1 MTTLNIENNLDK
13 VILGLNKTA
22 DIVKSTMGAEG
33 KNVAVVDNY
42 ERIKYTQ
49 DGVTVA
55 KSIKLEDPIENVGA
69 QAIISAANKTVKE
82 CGDGT
87 TLTTLL
93 TQKLIISML
102 NDIKENNPNK
112 VIKTYSDQID
122 QVIKNITSQ
131 RRKIRSIKDINKIND
146 IATVASKSK
155 EIGEL
160 ISSIYLE
167 TGLNSLIKVEK
178 SNELD
183 FTTCEITKGLQYDTG
198 FVHTGFITNTE
209 TEECIFNNAR
219 VYITEKDITTISEEL
234 QQLLDDSSEI
244 PVLVIAN
251 NYSDYVKR
259 TCVLNVKNA
268 NKKICLVKFPGWG
281 HQRPRNTEDIN
292 AFINSDTTVN
302 KVVVTP
308 FTFTLFNDSSDKL
321 VKRIQQLEKLKDSTI
336 EKIDEED
343 YFNRIHKLQGSSA
356 IIYVGADT
364 ELNRDEEFDRIED
377 AVGAVKTAINY
388 GYVEGAGYTLYLE
401 SLKDCYTDVFKP
413 ILTAPYYQILKNAN
427 IDITNDR
434 INVKTKQQVKDF
446 YKEGIID
453 PANSIIQAFKNSFA
467 TSKLLINTSFILYNE
482 YPRVQQ

>member
-1 MTTLNIENNLDK
+1 MTTINIENNLEK
-13 VILGLNKTA
+13 VIVGLNKTA
-22 DIVKSTMGAEG
+22 NIVKSTMGAEG
-33 KNVAVVDNY
+33 KNVAIVDSY

-55 KSIKLEDPIENVGA
+55 KSIKLADPIENVGA

-93 TQKLIISML
+93 TQELILNMLDDIKLI
-102 NDIKENNPNK
+102 NPNE
-112 VIKTYSDQID
+112 VIKTYGGQID
-122 QVIKNITSQ
+122 TLIKNLSSQ

-146 IATVASKSK
+146 IACVASKSQS
-155 EIGEL
+155 IGEL

-178 SNELD
+178 SNEMD

-198 FVHTGFITNTE
+198 LVHTGFINNVE

-234 QQLLDDSSEI
+234 EQLLDQSNET
-244 PVLVIAN
+244 PLLVIAN
-251 NYSDYVKR
+251 NYSDHVKR

-268 NKKICLVKFPGWG
+268 GKKICLVKFPGWG
-281 HQRPRNTEDIN
+281 HQRPRNVEDIT
-292 AFINSDTTVN
+292 AFANNDMTVN

-321 VKRIQQLEKLKDSTI
+321 VKRIEQLEKLKDSTV

-343 YFNRIHKLQGSSA
+343 YFIRIHKLQGSSA

-377 AVGAVKTAINY
+377 AVGAVKTAIEH

-401 SLKDCYTDVFKP
+401 SLKDCYTDTFKA
-413 ILTAPYYQILKNAN
+413 ILRAPYYQILSNAN
-427 IDITNDR
+427 LDITNKR
-434 INVKTKQQVKDF
+434 VNVKTKQEVKDF

-453 PANSIIQAFKNSFA
+453 PVNSIVQAFKNSFA

-482 YPRVQQ
+482 FTK